1 MNTHLNGNKAC
12 TGMLNNYSL
21 LDKKFSTLSSSLKKS
36 LLGAPRAQPTSYTH
50 KIITWSSIIIILY
63 VTLLKIRSLVS
74 SLYMHI
80 SVVHHNPTRLD
91 NPCMGNQRSKPVC
104 SWALCHKTKIFNII
118 TQQNWMTHT
127 HTHSYQEHTNKLP
140 TPQPWIRTPIWWWKW
155 NTITKKKLSCIHC
168 ISQDMQ

>member
-1 MNTHLNGNKAC
+1 
-12 TGMLNNYSL
+12 MLNNYSL

-91 NPCMGNQRSKPVC
+91 DPCMGNQRPKPVC
-104 SWALCHKTKIFNII
+104 SRLSATKQKYLISSPNKTEWC
-118 TQQNWMTHT
+118 THTHTHT
-127 HTHSYQEHTNKLP
+127 HTHSHQEYTNKLP
-140 TPQPWIRTPIWWWKW
+140 MPQPWIHIIPIWWWKW